1 MRAAE
6 YKRMMRLKT
15 GGNPPIQTGN
25 AGGEEPTRFCIIHD
39 SRSHSTAECHLLR
52 DIYPQN
58 AGMVSEPAPQTSDLR
73 PYQPGKLVGRSA
85 PKIEL
90 NLIKKDG
97 PVEVK
102 GKSNNALFLELVIEG
117 DEYQGMVDT
126 GASNCFISKEVRDQ
140 LPPEAIWDIL
150 LPEEKTARFGDRT
163 HSRIHETIRLRCSF
177 DRVYVYYNFHVME
190 TLAHPI
196 IIGRD
201 LLRDLQAEV
210 KAAQGT
216 VSLFKRE
223 SSISNKRRPYFAI
236 GGTNCP
242 SETMERN

>member
-1 MRAAE
+1 MSFVEGYLSTEHGNGERA
-6 YKRMMRLKT
+6 
-15 GGNPPIQTGN
+15 
-25 AGGEEPTRFCIIHD
+25 
-39 SRSHSTAECHLLR
+39 
-52 DIYPQN
+52 
-58 AGMVSEPAPQTSDLR
+58 APQTSNLR

-97 PVEVK
+97 PVEGN

-117 DEYQGMVDT
+117 EEYQGMVDT

-140 LPPEAIWDIL
+140 LPPEAIWDTL
-150 LPEEKTARFGDRT
+150 LPEEKTVRFGDRT

-177 DRVYVYYNFHVME
+177 DGIYVYYNFHVME

-196 IIGRD
+196 ILGRD

-210 KAAQGT
+210 QAAQGT
-216 VSLFKRE
+216 VSLFNGNPVSVTKGVHILPME
-223 SSISNKRRPYFAI
+223 EQIVQ
-236 GGTNCP
+236 G
-242 SETMERN
+242 ETMERN